1 MRQLFIYHNNHY
13 GFDHKYIIFQIE
25 MMHRLK
31 HPNIIELFGF
41 GIREEDSYHFIVMEF
56 MDGGTL
62 STSSFIIR
70 YLCIAYILVLH
81 NKNPIILILDV
92 QLINWAIQ
100 LAEGLAFIHSH
111 QIAHRDLK
119 PLK

>member
-1 MRQLFIYHNNHY
+1 
-13 GFDHKYIIFQIE
+13 
-25 MMHRLK
+25 MMYRLK

-41 GIREEDSYHFIVMEF
+41 GIREKDSYHFIVMEF

-81 NKNPIILILDV
+81 NKNPIIPILPV

-100 LAEGLAFIHSH
+100 LAEGLAFIHSY
-111 QIAHRDLK
+111 QIAHRDVK
-119 PLK
+119 PCK

>member
-1 MRQLFIYHNNHY
+1 
-13 GFDHKYIIFQIE
+13 
-25 MMHRLK
+25 MHRLK

-41 GIREEDSYHFIVMEF
+41 GIREQDSCHFIVMEF

-62 STSSFIIR
+62 SSGSFIIR
-70 YLCIAYILVLH
+70 YLCAAYILVLH
-81 NKNPIILILDV
+81 NKNPILSE